1 MNDTCTC
8 TPQHVSSF
16 YPCEKSEHQYTKNCH
31 CSTCREQER
40 KEHMLKG
47 KRLLVTGGSGTLGKE
62 IIRRAHEED
71 WGCQITIFSRDV
83 VKHFAIM
90 RQYPGVQSVIGD
102 VRDET
107 TLLNAMAGKDIVIHG
122 AAVKHIPVSEVHS
135 IDTWEIN
142 VQGSMNVLR
151 AAMYHG
157 TPEVI
162 GISTDKACHPANAY
176 GASKYLM
183 EKAFQ
188 EFARIEGL
196 PTRFGLLRYGN
207 VLESTG
213 SVVEAWK
220 RAVANGE
227 PIKMTHPDM
236 TRFYISPHN
245 AVQIILDSIYAEVP
259 SGHILVP
266 QMKSLSLLQLAEFAL
281 SGMDYEI
288 ENIPIRPGEKMHETL
303 VTVEELDYTEAVDKY
318 FVIRPTTSFANDTNF
333 VTEPFTSLSAMRLTG
348 VELEELLRNE

>member
-1 MNDTCTC
+1 
-8 TPQHVSSF
+8 
-16 YPCEKSEHQYTKNCH
+16 
-31 CSTCREQER
+31 
-40 KEHMLKG
+40 
-47 KRLLVTGGSGTLGKE
+47 
-62 IIRRAHEED
+62 
-71 WGCQITIFSRDV
+71 
-83 VKHFAIM
+83 
-90 RQYPGVQSVIGD
+90 

-107 TLLNAMAGKDIVIHG
+107 TLLNAMAGKDIVIHA

-176 GASKYLM
+176 GASKYMM

-188 EFARIEGL
+188 EFARIGL

-227 PIKMTHPDM
+227 PIKITHPDM
-236 TRFYISPHN
+236 TRFFISPHN
-245 AVQIILDSIYAEVP
+245 AVQIILDSIEGEVP
-259 SGHILVP
+259 SGCILVP
-266 QMKSLSLLQLAEFAL
+266 KMKSLRIGNLAAYAL
-281 SGMDYEI
+281 DGLEYTLEKT
-288 ENIPIRPGEKMHETL
+288 PIRPGEKMHETL
-303 VTVEELDYTEAVDKY
+303 VTVEELDYTDETDEY
-318 FVIRPTTSFANDTNF
+318 FIIRPTTSQANEVNCQS
-333 VTEPFTSLSAMRLTG
+333 EPFTSLNAEHLTQE
-348 VELEELLRNE
+348 ELEELLRNE

>member
-1 MNDTCTC
+1 
-8 TPQHVSSF
+8 
-16 YPCEKSEHQYTKNCH
+16 
-31 CSTCREQER
+31 
-40 KEHMLKG
+40 MLKG
-47 KRLLVTGGSGTLGKE
+47 NKILVTGGSGTLGKE

-90 RQYPGVQSVIGD
+90 RKYPDVQSVIGD

-176 GASKYLM
+176 GASKYMM

-188 EFARIEGL
+188 EFARVGL
-196 PTRFGLLRYGN
+196 QTRFGLLRYGN

-245 AVQIILDSIYAEVP
+245 AVQIILDSIEAEVP
-259 SGHILVP
+259 SGCILVP
-266 QMKSLSLLQLAEFAL
+266 RMKSLSLGELAEYAL
-281 SGMDYEI
+281 DGMEYEI
-288 ENIPIRPGEKMHETL
+288 EYIPIRPGEKMHETL
-303 VTVEELDYTEAVDKY
+303 VTVEELDHTDEADEY
-318 FVIRPTTSFANDTNF
+318 FVIRPTTSFANEEND
-333 VTEPFTSLSAMRLTG
+333 VTEPFTSLNADRLTQE
-348 VELEELLRNE
+348 ELEELLRNE